1 MTDTP
6 AIQRI
11 AVIGAGLMG
20 HGIALEFAANGYDV
34 RLQDQNEA
42 QLAKAEASITEG
54 LGRLVAA
61 GRISEA
67 EAAAAPGRITLTNS
81 LLEAVQDA
89 DVVIEAVTE
98 NIDVKRAI
106 FAELDAHAPQHAI
119 LASNSSTFT
128 PSLMAA
134 ATTRPAQVLVAHY
147 FNPPH
152 LLPLVEL
159 VRGTE
164 TSDATIEAMHAL
176 YTTIGKSPAIVQKE
190 APGFVGNRLQMALYR
205 EALAIVEAGIASPQ
219 DVDTIIHTGFGRR
232 LSVAGVFQIF
242 DAAGLDVTLAVADQ
256 LFPDI
261 ATTSSAPSL
270 LRDKVAQGDL
280 GIKSGRGFYDWPPDD
295 AVALRSRIGNALAAI
310 ARLETPAQNPNQEP
324 DLDPAVRKK
333 ILRAITYG
341 LYAVTAHHD
350 GQRGVFT
357 ANWLSQA
364 SFDPPV
370 VMLSVENDSSTLPLI
385 AGSGRFVIC
394 PFSAEQRDLAA
405 ALGKPKARAGDKFE
419 ALDLE
424 VVETASGDLALAD
437 TLGYIV
443 CRVRDAVPAGDSV
456 VFVADVIE
464 IASFSDDAPLEMR
477 AAGFRH
483 AG

>member
-1 MTDTP
+1 MTETP
-6 AIQRI
+6 PIRRI

-34 RLQDQNEA
+34 RLQDQSEA
-42 QLAKAEASITEG
+42 QLAQAEASIAEG

-61 GRISEA
+61 GRITEA
-67 EAAAAPGRITLTNS
+67 EAAAAPGRISITSS
-81 LLEAVQDA
+81 LPEAVADA

-106 FAELDAHAPQHAI
+106 FAELDVHAPRHAI
-119 LASNSSTFT
+119 LASNSSTFM

-134 ATTRPAQVLVAHY
+134 VTTRPEQVLVAHY

-159 VRGTE
+159 VRGE
-164 TSDATIEAMHAL
+164 ATSDATIATMHAL
-176 YTTIGKSPAIVQKE
+176 YTSIGKSPAVVQKE

-205 EALAIVEAGIASPQ
+205 EALAIVEAGLATPE

-232 LSVAGVFQIF
+232 LSVAGVFEIF

-261 ATTSSAPSL
+261 ATTRTAPPL
-270 LRDKVAQGDL
+270 LRDRVAQGDL
-280 GIKSGRGFYDWPPDD
+280 GIKSGRGFYDWPPDK
-295 AVALRSRIGNALAAI
+295 AIALRTRIGNALAAI
-310 ARLETPAQNPNQEP
+310 ARLEKPAPSEKQEV

-341 LYAVTAHHD
+341 LYAITAHHD
-350 GQRGVFT
+350 GERGVFT

-364 SFDPPV
+364 SFDPPIIMV
-370 VMLSVENDSSTLPLI
+370 SVENESSTLSLI
-385 AGSGRFVIC
+385 EASGRFVIC
-394 PFSAEQRDLAA
+394 PFKADQRDLAA
-405 ALGKPKARAGDKFE
+405 SLGRPKSKAGDKFDT
-419 ALDLE
+419 LNLS
-424 VVETASGDLALAD
+424 VVKTESGDIALAD

-443 CRVRDAVPAGDSV
+443 CQVRNMVPAGDSV
-456 VFVADVIE
+456 VFIADVIE